1 METRKD
7 TGMWWYGSTDM
18 KERKRGLERKRER
31 KESKRQRKRNKEA
44 GMGGRKQGPRERQE
58 KTAGFKHTLKLP
70 IHTRKG
76 KHIIHT
82 HTYSSQSFSSL

>member
-7 TGMWWYGSTDM
+7 TGLWWYGSTDM
-18 KERKRGLERKRER
+18 KERKRRLERKRER
-31 KESKRQRKRNKEA
+31 KGSKRQRKRNKEA
-44 GMGGRKQGPRERQE
+44 GMAKRKQGLRERQD
-58 KTAGFKHTLKLP
+58 KTDGFKHTLKLP

-76 KHIIHT
+76 KRIIHT